1 MDRAEIVS
9 DRRFD
14 VNRLAGRARRASAIL
29 IAVVM
34 TLAGSAPATAAHL
47 ADRIVA
53 VVNMEVI
60 TLSELQAE
68 IGTEE
73 SKLRAKYRGAE
84 LERRRRQLEFEAL
97 TRMIELKLQL
107 QRANARG
114 VQVSD
119 EEVLAAIKEMKRQG
133 EKLDESD
140 PKAREHVK
148 EQLTMLKVV
157 DREVRGSLMVSE
169 LEMQRYYIQHQ
180 SRFLMPEEYR
190 ISQILIAARPDE
202 DRAQARSRAAS
213 IYAQLQKG
221 DDFSD
226 LALKLSDGPEGP
238 NGGSLGFVRQGEL
251 LPQIER
257 ALAGFETGKFTE
269 PIETPQGLHI
279 IRLEEKTQPQ
289 FRPFAEVKNE
299 IQGLVYQQKVE
310 DGFQSWLAELKDKAY
325 IEVKL
330 F

>member
-1 MDRAEIVS
+1 MAP
-9 DRRFD
+9 DRRPAPSTNVTGLCRALGLF
-14 VNRLAGRARRASAIL
+14 LILGAPSLLWAGSGP
-29 IAVVM
+29 
-34 TLAGSAPATAAHL
+34 AGSASL

-68 IGTEE
+68 TGAEE
-73 SKLRAKYRGAE
+73 AKLRAKYRGAE

-97 TRMIELKLQL
+97 TRMIELKLQI
-107 QRANARG
+107 QRARAKG
-114 VQVSD
+114 VEVSD
-119 EEVLAAIKEMKRQG
+119 EEVAAAMKEMKRQG
-133 EKLDESD
+133 EKLEDT
-140 PKAREHVK
+140 PRMKEHIRD
-148 EQLTMLKVV
+148 QLTMLKVV
-157 DREVRGSLMVSE
+157 DREVRSNLMVSD
-169 LEMQRYYIQHQ
+169 LEMQRYYIHHQ
-180 SRFLMPEEYR
+180 SRFLMPEEFR

-213 IYAQLQKG
+213 VYARLQKG
-221 DDFSD
+221 EEFND
-226 LALKLSDGPEGP
+226 LAVTLSDGPEAVS
-238 NGGSLGFVRQGEL
+238 GGNLGFLRQGEL

-257 ALAGFETGKFTE
+257 ALAGLEVGKHTD

-279 IRLEEKTQPQ
+279 IRLEEKTQSQ
-289 FRPFAEVKNE
+289 FRPFAEVKME

-310 DGFQSWLAELKDKAY
+310 DGFQAWMADLKDKAY